1 MTAPT
6 RPPLPRRPV
15 RRRRFDLRSTAFFFA
30 LLALL
35 ISLGGLAVR
44 TAAAAAERHPAWAAA
59 LLLLTAAAVA
69 AGHRGRRRW
78 SARRLVRRATETL
91 EEAAETAADALDTAP
106 PGPHGNDVN
115 GVNGGAWDAV
125 PEGPHNAGP
134 TAATVPLRDH
144 LTYDETL
151 VVTPDPGPAQP
162 PAGATVIGVGALEE
176 LEPAAFE
183 EAIAD
188 LCVRDGCADVEVVGG
203 AGDLGADV
211 LAVAPDGRRVVI
223 QCKRYA
229 DGHKV
234 GSQDMQRFG
243 GTCFTVHAAD
253 VAVVVTT
260 SDFTAP
266 AAEYAEQCGIVC
278 VDAERLGEW
287 RSGTG
292 PRPWE
297 PRHAEDRT
305 DG

>member
-6 RPPLPRRPV
+6 RPPLPRRPA

-30 LLALL
+30 FLALL

-44 TAAAAAERHPAWAAA
+44 TAAAAAERRPAWAAV
-59 LLLLTAAAVA
+59 LLLLTVAAVV
-69 AGHRGRRRW
+69 AGRRGRRRW
-78 SARRLVRRATETL
+78 SARRLVRSATEAL
-91 EEAAETAADALDTAP
+91 EEAAETAADALDAQ
-106 PGPHGNDVN
+106 PGPDAR
-115 GVNGGAWDAV
+115 GVRADARAAAPDGGV
-125 PEGPHNAGP
+125 P
-134 TAATVPLRDH
+134 TATVPLRDP
-144 LTYDETL
+144 LTCGETL
-151 VVTPDPGPAQP
+151 VLSPEPEWEPDPAQS
-162 PAGATVIGVGALEE
+162 AVDTDVMGVEAFEA

-188 LCVRDGCADVEVVGG
+188 LCVRDGCTDVEVVGG

-266 AAEYAEQCGIVC
+266 AAEYAEQCAIVC

-287 RSGTG
+287 QSGTG
-292 PRPWE
+292 PRPWDL
-297 PRHAEDRT
+297 RAAEGRIE
-305 DG
+305 G